1 MRGVTAFATQLPLTV
16 RLRSDDRQIRVVST
30 DPDFD
35 HFFLSHYDGLVRS
48 LTAIT
53 GDHTRA
59 DDCVQEAFVRAY
71 GRWRRIR
78 RYDNPA
84 TWVRRVAINLSR
96 DGHRSEAR
104 RRRRE
109 DRNGVELPD
118 NAPSPEMAVAGDLD
132 LVALLGR
139 LTPQQRT
146 VAALFYIEDISVAE
160 VAAILDLSTGAVKF
174 HLNKA
179 RSALKI
185 ILEAEEVGHV

>member
-1 MRGVTAFATQLPLTV
+1 MGN
-16 RLRSDDRQIRVVST
+16 

-35 HFFLSHYDGLVRS
+35 RFFLSHYDGLVRS

-53 GDHTRA
+53 GDRERA
-59 DDCVQEAFVRAY
+59 DDCVQEAFIRAF

-96 DGHRSEAR
+96 DMDKAEKR

-109 DRNGVELPD
+109 DNDGLHKDR
-118 NAPSPEMAVAGDLD
+118 ASASPADTVAADLHLVD
-132 LVALLGR
+132 LLQR
-139 LTPQQRT
+139 LTPQQRAA
-146 VAALFYIEDISVAE
+146 AALFYVEDLPVAE
-160 VAAILDLSTGAVKF
+160 IAESLGITTGAVKF

-179 RSALKI
+179 RSSLKAM
-185 ILEAEEVGHV
+185 LESEEARSV